1 MALSEAERK
10 RRYRN
15 RLKEEAKRAPD
26 VVLEVTEG
34 DQISFSD
41 FLLGKK
47 EVRIDVFGESKYLYI
62 DGKEQEL
69 SFIDETLDS
78 FGSQMPDLTVDKDP
92 EWRPEWSVENKG
104 SLGRAERMV
113 DGWIECAKAL
123 SELINQ
129 FKVERVNKALEILS
143 ASDMSDPERRKQ
155 VLAKI
160 VKLEKV
166 KERLQKEVRHSF
178 RVTSVKGE

>member
-1 MALSEAERK
+1 MALTNSERQRK
-10 RRYRN
+10 FRE
-15 RLKEEAKRAPD
+15 K
-26 VVLEVTEG
+26 
-34 DQISFSD
+34 
-41 FLLGKK
+41 KK
-47 EVRIDVFGESKYLYI
+47 EVERSAPDEASLAQEIAPMSFSAFLKGYEDWES
-62 DGKEQEL
+62 GKHNEL
-69 SFIDETLDS
+69 MFIGETLDS
-78 FGSQMPDLTVDKDP
+78 IGQAFPDLEVDKDP

-113 DGWIECAKAL
+113 DGWIDCAKTL

-129 FKVERVNKALEILS
+129 FKVERVNRALEILS